1 MVVEV
6 GLRLLGAAFDVL
18 PETNEFFEVDFPGDW
33 VYSGWEFCREGFLV
47 ADGVEIACHGSGVV
61 YLLFLRC
68 FRFGVEVPCGLLGL
82 FAAILFG
89 KLACVPVVI

>member
-1 MVVEV
+1 MLVVV
-6 GLRLLGAAFDVL
+6 GLRLLGATLDML
-18 PETNEFFEVDFPGDW
+18 PQANQFFEVDLSCDGM
-33 VYSGWEFCREGFLV
+33 YSWWEFCCKGFLV

-61 YLLFLRC
+61 YQLFLRC